1 MWSFF
6 SEVLSLG
13 KKPKQLSVTQIW
25 VSSLTTSETCI
36 GNFLSSHKNWF
47 QNFTAVINVAAPS
60 VLIWILCDDEL
71 CHFLSATRFRLIKH
85 TRLNVVAFLNELPK
99 TQHDIASLIVDVN
112 TYTVSQTCGF
122 LLAWFTIRFAVLIA
136 SVFFAGYIV
145 DIYSQWSFQRE
156 WVPSKIIESYKCRF
170 SYLSFSK
177 CMLCMWKMQKI
188 EPHRNSFLWR
198 WNVSEVVCKRDWQR
212 EDLFIF

>member
-1 MWSFF
+1 MIIFQWSFEF
-6 SEVLSLG
+6 GQKPQAAFCCSNLSEQLDHKWNLHRELLVL
-13 KKPKQLSVTQIW
+13 T
-25 VSSLTTSETCI
+25 
-36 GNFLSSHKNWF
+36 

-60 VLIWILCDDEL
+60 VLIWILCDDDEF
-71 CHFLSATRFRLIKH
+71 CHFLSATRFRLLKH

-122 LLAWFTIRFAVLIA
+122 QLAWFTIRFAVLIA

-145 DIYSQWSFQRE
+145 DIYSQRSFQRE

-170 SYLSFSK
+170 FS
-177 CMLCMWKMQKI
+177 LIFKMHAMHVKNA
-188 EPHRNSFLWR
+188 ENRTP
-198 WNVSEVVCKRDWQR
+198 SE
-212 EDLFIF
+212 

>member
-1 MWSFF
+1 MIIFQWSFAF
-6 SEVLSLG
+6 GQETQAAFCYSNLSEQLDHKWNLHRELLVL
-13 KKPKQLSVTQIW
+13 TQK
-25 VSSLTTSETCI
+25 C
-36 GNFLSSHKNWF
+36 WF
-47 QNFTAVINVAAPS
+47 QNFTAVIHVAAPS

-170 SYLSFSK
+170 LSLIF
-177 CMLCMWKMQKI
+177 KMHAMHVKNA
-188 EPHRNSFLWR
+188 ENRTP
-198 WNVSEVVCKRDWQR
+198 SEQFFMTVERFGGSV
-212 EDLFIF
+212 